1 MTEVLVQAISKRQL
15 IKKQRKFL
23 NGKVAKTY
31 NPKVAE
37 SGYDP
42 KSKMYFVKYNYDTSK

>member
-1 MTEVLVQAISKRQL
+1 MAVTVIQAVSKRSL

-23 NGKVAKTY
+23 NSKVAKTY
-31 NPKVAE
+31 KHEVVS

-42 KSKMYFVKYNYDTSK
+42 KTKIYFVKYNYDTSK